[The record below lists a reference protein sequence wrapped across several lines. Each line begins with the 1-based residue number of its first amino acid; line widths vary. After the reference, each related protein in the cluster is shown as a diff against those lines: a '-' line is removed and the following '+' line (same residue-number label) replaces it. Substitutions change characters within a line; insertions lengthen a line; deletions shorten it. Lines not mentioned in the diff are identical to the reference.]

1 MIRTAINAL
10 GAAGFLTKLLVGL
23 GIAAGLLAG
32 YGVWHHKVYQ
42 SGYTRALADIA
53 AQDER
58 AITQAETKRAIFKQC
73 RAAGKRWDQ
82 VEGRC
87 L

>member
-1 MIRTAINAL
+1 MIAAAMVGWKAL
-10 GAAGFLTKLLVGL
+10 GWGMRLITIFGPILLL
-23 GIAAGLLAG
+23 GTI

-42 SGYTRALADIA
+42 SGYKRAISDIA

-58 AITQAETKRAIFKQC
+58 AITQAEAKRSVFKQC
-73 RAAGKRWDQ
+73 RAAGRRWDQ

-87 L
+87 I

>member
-1 MIRTAINAL
+1 MIMAGIKAFSLLSTAWRWGII
-10 GAAGFLTKLLVGL
+10 LTF
-23 GIAAGLLAG
+23 IAALVAT
-32 YGVWHHKVYQ
+32 YGVWHHKVYR
-42 SGYTRALADIA
+42 SGYTRAISDIA

-58 AITQAETKRAIFKQC
+58 AIQQAEVKRSVFKQC
-73 RAAGKRWDQ
+73 RAAGRRWDQ

>member
-1 MIRTAINAL
+1 MIMTGIKAFSLL
-10 GAAGFLTKLLVGL
+10 GAGWRW
-23 GIAAGLLAG
+23 GIIGTVLASVVAI
-32 YGVWHHKVYQ
+32 YGVWHYKVYQ

-73 RAAGKRWDQ
+73 RAAGKRWDH